1 VNGSIIDADATLFEL
16 GTRLQYF
23 SQRKDKK
30 LSQKGKKMST
40 PSLQKEWRARG
51 QRRGRK
57 EGRRARLQAK

>member
-1 VNGSIIDADATLFEL
+1 VNDSIIDADATLFEL
-16 GTRLQYF
+16 GGRLQYF

-51 QRRGRK
+51 QR
-57 EGRRARLQAK
+57 